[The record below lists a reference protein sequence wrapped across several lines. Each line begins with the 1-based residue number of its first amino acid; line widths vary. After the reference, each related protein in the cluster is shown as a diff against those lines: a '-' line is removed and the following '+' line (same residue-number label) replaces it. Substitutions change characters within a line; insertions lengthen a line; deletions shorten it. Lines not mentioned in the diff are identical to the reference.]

1 MLIVS
6 PAMRLIS
13 ASPVISTAGDAEL
26 QEPTVDLDR
35 QFAGGFR
42 VKTAPSYGAAGCQE
56 GAPPYLDRISPL
68 SLTLYLPS
76 ALIIASSLES
86 KAASPGQNGGENVVI
101 TETQRRATLSTSGRN
116 GNLACAYC

>member
-13 ASPVISTAGDAEL
+13 ASQVISTAGDAEL

-56 GAPPYLDRISPL
+56 GAPPGWNLVRSDI
-68 SLTLYLPS
+68 T
-76 ALIIASSLES
+76 S
-86 KAASPGQNGGENVVI
+86 KLNAVF
-101 TETQRRATLSTSGRN
+101 TQRVNHCVVLGEQGGLARQERWGECRLSPKLN
-116 GNLACAYC
+116 GVRR